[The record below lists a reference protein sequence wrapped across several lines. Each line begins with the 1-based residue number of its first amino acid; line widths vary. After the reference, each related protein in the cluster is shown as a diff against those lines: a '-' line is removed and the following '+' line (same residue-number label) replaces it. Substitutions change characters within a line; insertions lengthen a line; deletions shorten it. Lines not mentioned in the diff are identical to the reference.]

1 MKLVSILSFYLLSTF
16 STLYGKG
23 DNKIITHSF
32 DRAEQQYTA
41 MLKALPEPTAYP
53 RTTDNNGKLRTTPLN
68 DWTEGFYPGSL
79 WYIYENNKQNTW
91 KQEAIRWTEALEP
104 LKKQKGHHDI
114 GFLIYC
120 SFGNAY
126 RLTKKEEYKQ
136 IIIEAA
142 NSLCTRF
149 SPKTGCIKSWNYRKS
164 WNGKDEWFY
173 PVIIDNMMNLE
184 LLFHASKVTG
194 DESFRKVAIS
204 HAEQVMH
211 HQVRKDY
218 SCFHIIYYDKK
229 TGKPIKGETSQG
241 YSDNSAWSRGQAWGI
256 YGFTMC
262 YRETRDKRF
271 LKTAEKMADFYLD
284 HPNLPSDKVAW
295 WDFNAFQEGYT
306 PGIRSNAC
314 KMVNN
319 YRDASAA
326 ACVASALLE
335 LSTYS
340 KGSKSKKYLES
351 AKQILHALGS
361 TNYRAELGKNANFI
375 LMHSVGAVPHNS
387 EIDVPLTYADYYFI
401 EALHRYNRMLDG
413 KSPL

>member
-184 LLFHASKVTG
+184 LLYFASKVTG
-194 DESFRKVAIS
+194 DPHYAEIANS
-204 HAEQVMH
+204 HAITTAREQF
-211 HQVRKDY
+211 REDY
-218 SCFHIIYYDKK
+218 SNYHVVNYDPE
-229 TGKPIKGETSQG
+229 TGKVLHKQTCQG
-241 YSDNSAWSRGQAWGI
+241 FSDNSAWARGQAWAV
-256 YGFTMC
+256 YGYTAC
-262 YRETRDKRF
+262 YRETKDTTF
-271 LKTAEKMADFYLD
+271 LNFAV
-284 HPNLPSDKVAW
+284 KVADMIMERVKTDDAIPY
-295 WDFNAFQEGYT
+295 WDYDAPVTDET
-306 PGIRSNAC
+306 P
-314 KMVNN
+314 
-319 YRDASAA
+319 RDASAA
-326 ACVASALLE
+326 SVTASALIE
-335 LSTYS
+335 LSTMVPD
-340 KGSKSKKYLES
+340 GNKYLDYAE
-351 AKQILHALGS
+351 QILKSLSSDAYLAKIGE
-361 TNYRAELGKNANFI
+361 NQGFI
-375 LMHSVGAVPHNS
+375 LMHSTGSLPNGS
-387 EIDVPLTYADYYFI
+387 EIDTPLNYADYYYL
-401 EALHRYNRMLDG
+401 EALKRFMDLKGISYNNL
-413 KSPL
+413 

>member
-184 LLFHASKVTG
+184 LLYFASKVTG
-194 DESFRKVAIS
+194 DPHYAEIANS
-204 HAEQVMH
+204 HAITTAREQF
-211 HQVRKDY
+211 REDY
-218 SCFHIIYYDKK
+218 SNYHVVNYDPE
-229 TGKPIKGETSQG
+229 TGK
-241 YSDNSAWSRGQAWGI
+241 
-256 YGFTMC
+256 
-262 YRETRDKRF
+262 
-271 LKTAEKMADFYLD
+271 
-284 HPNLPSDKVAW
+284 V
-295 WDFNAFQEGYT
+295 
-306 PGIRSNAC
+306 
-314 KMVNN
+314 
-319 YRDASAA
+319 
-326 ACVASALLE
+326 
-335 LSTYS
+335 
-340 KGSKSKKYLES
+340 
-351 AKQILHALGS
+351 LH
-361 TNYRAELGKNANFI
+361 K
-375 LMHSVGAVPHNS
+375 
-387 EIDVPLTYADYYFI
+387 
-401 EALHRYNRMLDG
+401 
-413 KSPL
+413 

>member
-262 YRETRDKRF
+262 YRETKDKRF

-306 PGIRSNAC
+306 PGIRSNAR

-351 AKQILHALGS
+351 AKQILHVLGS

-375 LMHSVGAVPHNS
+375 LMHSVGTVPHNA
-387 EIDVPLTYADYYFI
+387 EIDVPLVYADYYFI
-401 EALHRYNRMLDG
+401 EALFRYDKLLNN
-413 KSPL
+413 KSLF